1 MRIYIF
7 QKLYRSYFTRV
18 GVDLVS
24 FQEHSITIQCEKG
37 VVELFW
43 DEAYSFKDLHYG
55 DVLLIYIIGE
65 DFSRGHVLPMV
76 RDLSISNM
84 TVESIVKS
92 KLDRMN
98 QDNKRHLEILT
109 EVLKA
114 ISEFYLN
121 WSLDDFNTI
130 KQVIEASDVDD
141 KMLDN
146 LKSSIDKRKATL
158 MKQSS

>member
-1 MRIYIF
+1 MKLHIF
-7 QKLYRSYFTRV
+7 QKLDRSYFTRI

-24 FQEHSITIQCEKG
+24 FQEHSIAIQCGKG

-43 DEAYSFKDLHYG
+43 DEGYSFKDLHYG

-65 DFSRGHVLPMV
+65 DFSRGHVLPIV
-76 RDLSISNM
+76 RALSMSSM
-84 TVESIVKS
+84 TVESLVKS

-98 QDNKRHLEILT
+98 QENKRHLEILT
-109 EVLKA
+109 QVLKA

-130 KQVIEASDVDD
+130 RDVIEASDVDD

-146 LKSSIDKRKATL
+146 LKNSIEKRKAIL
-158 MKQSS
+158 MKNSS